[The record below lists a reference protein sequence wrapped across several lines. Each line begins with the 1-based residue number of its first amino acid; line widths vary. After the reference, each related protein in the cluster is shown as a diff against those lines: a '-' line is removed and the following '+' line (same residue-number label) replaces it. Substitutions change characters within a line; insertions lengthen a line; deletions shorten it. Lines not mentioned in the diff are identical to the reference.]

1 MKRALLVL
9 AIAAAVAGFGP
20 STASAGT
27 ECEGLIVC
35 IPVKGPWVQ
44 VPGGGTPTYYQLSCP
59 GRGQVIGGLDADR
72 AGPLELSFLGTLG
85 GPVGPGVTTNRSAVF
100 VARTTRSLA
109 SFRPLLGC
117 IPASGGGGRARTSYE
132 PKRKL
137 TAAAPGP
144 VVDATIRR
152 VKNLRLKDAPSE
164 RATYACLA
172 RRAAARVFERRRLPP
187 EQAACAQRA
196 RLRSCDAA
204 AGGQPRRRQC
214 ALRDHE
220 ATGCPRRAADP
231 RDLRPR
237 AELSFATPWLLLGL
251 LLLPLLVLAY
261 RRLERRPSS
270 TPSATRT
277 SMCSRASSAARAPGA
292 ATRGLALFLLAL
304 ATLLVGF
311 ARPSMMRLADR
322 EEATIVLVI
331 DVSGSMQ
338 AEDVPP
344 TRLEAAQRV
353 VRGFLKDLPKRFKVG
368 VVAFSE
374 TAEVAAPA
382 TDDRQ
387 LAIDAIDYLYPQRGT
402 AIGDA
407 IARGVEVARA
417 ADTGEGGVARPAAI
431 VLLSDGSQTEGI
443 LLPQEGAARAKSFKI
458 PVYAVALGT
467 PEGIVEFNR
476 FGGTRIIPVPPDPAT
491 LRQIA
496 TSTGGHFYEAENVDD
511 LRDAYDKMGS
521 LVSKVERKQEVTF
534 AFLAGGLVLLL
545 AAAAVA
551 VVTFPRLP

>member
-1 MKRALLVL
+1 MT
-9 AIAAAVAGFGP
+9 FQ
-20 STASAGT
+20 S
-27 ECEGLIVC
+27 
-35 IPVKGPWVQ
+35 
-44 VPGGGTPTYYQLSCP
+44 
-59 GRGQVIGGLDADR
+59 
-72 AGPLELSFLGTLG
+72 
-85 GPVGPGVTTNRSAVF
+85 
-100 VARTTRSLA
+100 
-109 SFRPLLGC
+109 
-117 IPASGGGGRARTSYE
+117 
-132 PKRKL
+132 
-137 TAAAPGP
+137 
-144 VVDATIRR
+144 
-152 VKNLRLKDAPSE
+152 
-164 RATYACLA
+164 
-172 RRAAARVFERRRLPP
+172 
-187 EQAACAQRA
+187 
-196 RLRSCDAA
+196 
-204 AGGQPRRRQC
+204 
-214 ALRDHE
+214 
-220 ATGCPRRAADP
+220 
-231 RDLRPR
+231 
-237 AELSFATPWLLLGL
+237 PWLLLGL

-261 RRLERRPSS
+261 RRLERRPSKYAVRYTNVDVLASVVGS
-270 TPSATRT
+270 TRSWRRHA
-277 SMCSRASSAARAPGA
+277 
-292 ATRGLALFLLAL
+292 GLALFLLAL

-338 AEDVPP
+338 AEDVEP

-353 VRGFLKDLPKRFKVG
+353 VRGFMKDLPKRFKVG

-417 ADTGEGGVARPAAI
+417 ADAGDRGVARPAAI
-431 VLLSDGSQTEGI
+431 LLLSDGSQTEGI

-458 PVYAVALGT
+458 PVYTIALGT

-511 LRDAYDKMGS
+511 LREAYDKMGS

-551 VVTFPRLP
+551 VITFPRLP